1 MNWDVIEQHIE
12 DVTGTPFKI
21 RLQKSISGGSI
32 NDAYMISSGEKNYF
46 VKLNSPHQEDMFAAE
61 AQGLIELG
69 KANAIKV
76 PTVTCWGADTSS
88 SYIVMEFIES
98 GRGNAQSHHQFG
110 KQLAAMH
117 RFTADRFG
125 WFRDNTIGST
135 PQQNTQTHD
144 WIKFLREQRLGFQL
158 KLAASNGF
166 GGRLQ
171 KDGAK
176 LLDNLDVFFADYT
189 PQASL
194 LHGDLWSGNYSFDS
208 DGQPIIFD
216 PAVYYGDREAD
227 IAMTELF
234 GGFNTEFYAA
244 YNDDYPLDQGYQS
257 RKNLYN
263 LYHIINH
270 VNLFGSGYL
279 GQAERM
285 ISQLLICMP

>member
-1 MNWDVIEQHIE
+1 MNWNTIEQQIE
-12 DVTGTPFKI
+12 DATSTAFKT
-21 RLQKSISGGSI
+21 RSYKSISGGSI
-32 NDAYMISSGEKNYF
+32 NDAYVISDEHRRYF
-46 VKLNSPHQEDMFAAE
+46 VKLNTPHQEDMFAAE

-69 KANAIKV
+69 KANAIKTPKV
-76 PTVTCWGADTSS
+76 ICWGADASS

-98 GRGNAQSHHQFG
+98 GRGNAKSHRQFG
-110 KQLAAMH
+110 KQLAEMH
-117 RFTADRFG
+117 RFTSDQFG
-125 WFRDNTIGST
+125 WCHDNTIGST

-158 KLAASNGF
+158 DLAASNGF
-166 GGRLQ
+166 GGHLQ
-171 KDGAK
+171 KDGEK
-176 LLDNLDVFFADYT
+176 LLDNLDVFFTDYT

-208 DGQPIIFD
+208 DGQPVIFD
-216 PAVYYGDREAD
+216 PAVYYGDHEAD

-244 YNDDYPLDQGYQS
+244 YNDNHPLDEGYQS

-285 ISQLLICMP
+285 ISQLLTYTA

>member
-1 MNWDVIEQHIE
+1 MNWDIIEQHIE
-12 DVTGTPFKI
+12 DVSGTAFKTGSY
-21 RLQKSISGGSI
+21 KSISGGSI
-32 NDAYMISSGEKNYF
+32 NDAYVISDEDHRYF

-69 KANAIKV
+69 KANAIKT
-76 PTVTCWGADTSS
+76 PKVTCWGADTSS
-88 SYIVMEFIES
+88 SYIVMEFIEN
-98 GRGNAQSHHQFG
+98 GRGDAQSHRQFG
-110 KQLAAMH
+110 RQLAEMH
-117 RFTADRFG
+117 RFTADHFG

-135 PQQNTQTHD
+135 PQPNTQTHD
-144 WIKFLREQRLGFQL
+144 WIKFFHEQRLGFQL
-158 KLAASNGF
+158 NLANSNGF

-171 KDGAK
+171 KDGTK
-176 LLDNLDVFFADYT
+176 LLDDLDVFFTDYT

-208 DGQPIIFD
+208 TGQPIIFD

-234 GGFNTEFYAA
+234 GGFNAEFYTA
-244 YNDDYPLDQGYQS
+244 YNEAYPLDQGYKS
-257 RKNLYN
+257 RKILYN

-285 ISQLLICMP
+285 ISQLLADTA